1 MKGVVLMKH
10 LPAYPLVTVDPYIS
24 IWSMKHKKLYKDNT
38 RMWAGYQKCLH
49 GLMMIDD
56 KPYRFMGE
64 NGVHHICLLY
74 TSDAADEL

>member
-1 MKGVVLMKH
+1 MKH

-56 KPYRFMGE
+56 KPYRFMG
-64 NGVHHICLLY
+64 
-74 TSDAADEL
+74 